1 MSDKKDAEKAKA
13 PTQLDIFMGIK
24 GRLPE
29 TDQELLELLATDEG
43 KAAMMLAT
51 VPATRWGEGRS

>member
-1 MSDKKDAEKAKA
+1 MSGKKVAEKAKT
-13 PTQLDIFMGIK
+13 PTPLDIFVGIK

-43 KAAMMLAT
+43 KAAMMLAP